1 MNIKNSR
8 RMHRA
13 WSMILCCVLLLGLL
27 PTTTLAVERDAMDQ
41 AIETVSIRINP
52 PSPGSSLS
60 YQATPGDSNY
70 YTVNS
75 VKWYDH
81 TAGSYVQSG
90 TLAVDGHEYVVEIT
104 VSTVSDNYC
113 FRQGYVRGVV
123 NDNYGTAETTYA
135 YDSEVVVKYR
145 FAVKTEPV
153 HNIYVDDID
162 VPRPGCTPDYEPD
175 MDAANH
181 TVSGT
186 NEGNFT
192 DGVYWY
198 DLTNSKTLKPTDTFK
213 EGNKYRI
220 FVDVV
225 PRSGYYFIVNAQ
237 GTILTKAYVN
247 REAANVMQYL
257 KEDTQKRL
265 NVYYDFVCE
274 YDEISSVGIT
284 GLDAP
289 AEGKTPDYSVKLAGT
304 EYTLKTT
311 SASNPYVVSG
321 VNWYDETAGSDL
333 TATAKFIGG
342 HTYTATV
349 YLVPDT
355 GCRFTGSVSG
365 KINGNTATV
374 SGNGSEI
381 QVKYTF
387 PALATNQITTVA
399 IEGITAP
406 ATGAAPSYVAIVK
419 GEGYSLKAR
428 NDAYYKNGICWS
440 IMESSD
446 LPVSGGTT
454 FEGGQKYQITMYLVA
469 EEGYEFSATA
479 GGALNVKA
487 TACYFM
493 DCRAFY
499 RSYLRFLRKE
509 QLRHSGAVPT
519 YIPSMGDFQS
529 CAIWSDAAVLIP
541 DTLLRM
547 TGSMDEVAEY
557 YPMMRDWVDWV
568 AAHTPNYLY
577 DTGFQLGD
585 WLAQDGI
592 TPQSFKG
599 ATDDVF
605 LATAYY
611 WNSAVLT
618 SQMADLLGQETDAAK
633 YNTLANKIRQT
644 LLDTYFTATGRLSV
658 DTQAAYIVALKFGLY
673 RDRRIIVEQLM
684 RRLKY
689 DRFQIKCGFAG
700 APLLCQTMA
709 EQGLTRLACDFLLN
723 RGFPGWL
730 YCVELGATTIW
741 ERWNSLLADGA
752 CSGTGMNSFNH
763 YAYGSVVEFIFSW
776 LAGIRPA
783 GLGFRR
789 AAIAP
794 YPDIRIGQLDC
805 RCRTTSGLYGC
816 SWRIDP
822 DGMLRV
828 IIEVPFG
835 CTARIILPESG
846 QESFEVGAGRYEYAY
861 QPVRDFRLRYDMDTR
876 LSELSNDEAACF
888 ILAEEAPQLLAMLQ
902 EDNAEFATQTFR
914 ELSHAFFMGL
924 RPQQVEQMV
933 SRLSTLICHP
943 GAD

>member
-1 MNIKNSR
+1 MAITYMKINGLSCPLGCGKEPPLLSWQVEGAAGTKQTNAVVQVWARTVENVPAWTVQGNLSWEGTPLELKLQPRTRYYVQVDVTDNSGQIHTGTTWFETGKLSEPWEGR
-8 RMHRA
+8 WIGPPA
-13 WSMILCCVLLLGLL
+13 GVECAPVLRGAFSVNDPVRTARLYITGLGLYAAAL
-27 PTTTLAVERDAMDQ
+27 NGRPVSCEVLSPGLWDYEQEVQYQVYDVTSLLECDNQLEVTLGNGWYKGRFGLNREHTFGGRFALLAELHVELESGREQLFASGEGWTWTASQ
-41 AIETVSIRINP
+41 R
-52 PSPGSSLS
+52 SPGSIYDGEVLDRL
-60 YQATPGDSNY
+60 APEGDPRM
-70 YTVNS
+70 VEP
-75 VKWYDH
+75 
-81 TAGSYVQSG
+81 
-90 TLAVDGHEYVVEIT
+90 VDIPLQVVECCGPPVREMEVLPVVNLLHTSAGET
-104 VSTVSDNYC
+104 VLDFGQNHTGWLRFRAKLPYGTEVHFDFGEVLQQGNFYNENYRTAIGGFTYRSDGRDETVCQAFTYYG
-113 FRQGYVRGVV
+113 FRYVRITGWPGEVQAKDFESPV
-123 NDNYGTAETTYA
+123 LYSALDTTGYI
-135 YDSEVVVKYR
+135 SVGHKGLNRLCQNVLWSQK
-145 FAVKTEPV
+145 
-153 HNIYVDDID
+153 
-162 VPRPGCTPDYEPD
+162 
-175 MDAANH
+175 
-181 TVSGT
+181 S
-186 NEGNFT
+186 NF
-192 DGVYWY
+192 
-198 DLTNSKTLKPTDTFK
+198 LSIPTDCPQRDERLGWT
-213 EGNKYRI
+213 G
-220 FVDVV
+220 D
-225 PRSGYYFIVNAQ
+225 AQ
-237 GTILTKAYVN
+237 V
-247 REAANVMQYL
+247 
-257 KEDTQKRL
+257 
-265 NVYYDFVCE
+265 F
-274 YDEISSVGIT
+274 
-284 GLDAP
+284 AP
-289 AEGKTPDYSVKLAGT
+289 
-304 EYTLKTT
+304 
-311 SASNPYVVSG
+311 
-321 VNWYDETAGSDL
+321 
-333 TATAKFIGG
+333 
-342 HTYTATV
+342 
-349 YLVPDT
+349 
-355 GCRFTGSVSG
+355 
-365 KINGNTATV
+365 
-374 SGNGSEI
+374 
-381 QVKYTF
+381 
-387 PALATNQITTVA
+387 
-399 IEGITAP
+399 
-406 ATGAAPSYVAIVK
+406 
-419 GEGYSLKAR
+419 
-428 NDAYYKNGICWS
+428 
-440 IMESSD
+440 
-446 LPVSGGTT
+446 
-454 FEGGQKYQITMYLVA
+454 
-469 EEGYEFSATA
+469 
-479 GGALNVKA
+479 

-633 YNTLANKIRQT
+633 YNTLANKIRHT